1 MIPALGRA
9 LILLSL
15 LASTCGAVLGFAA
28 GRSGSERLASLSRK
42 FGFSYAASMVGAGLL
57 MVFALLRHD
66 FSVSYVAQVG
76 SREVPTWVTVV
87 SLMVRPSLSA
97 PLLVR
102 TAPGRGS
109 HRLPP

>member
-66 FSVSYVAQVG
+66 F
-76 SREVPTWVTVV
+76 
-87 SLMVRPSLSA
+87 
-97 PLLVR
+97 
-102 TAPGRGS
+102 
-109 HRLPP
+109 